1 MERYGTSNPPDF
13 FREGKDYDELTIDQD
28 ERSGYVEDV
37 EAVATVGS
45 DGRPQENM
53 AEMTHNDA
61 TQRLE
66 AEEYDEKDQNWG

>member
-1 MERYGTSNPPDF
+1 
-13 FREGKDYDELTIDQD
+13 
-28 ERSGYVEDV
+28 V